1 MDLTEDAPATALPE
15 SVEAAALP
23 IDSSSSSMEAAI
35 DATLPSAIDHGQDEA
50 RPTTTTTTTL
60 PTELTE
66 LSPDGQAQQA
76 EADDH
81 PSLEGATA
89 GEPFSVTLTTEA
101 AEPVSEAGEAT
112 TPTQQPTREE
122 SMPLAALQPQLA
134 RATTEDVYDPSTSAR
149 ASVEPTASSSSANPT
164 NAAPSSLIRAV
175 QAKSHVGLSRVAQLS
190 ARIEND
196 PYDHEAQLALLHEVE
211 QKGDLEKTREVY
223 ESFLKVFPDAVSAR
237 LGYYA
242 YALAFCVQPVCH
254 FKPHTIRD
262 PDPALRSRADS
273 RPVDIAMQLPRVL
286 FASLCSRYHVQA
298 RQWISYCDLELSH
311 GLFDHV
317 QDIFI
322 RCLRPST
329 SIQLWKFYLDFVRR
343 RNPIDLAQPEAAKQA
358 RATIAKSFEFALQ
371 HVGQDREA
379 GGLWTEYLEFLKEGS
394 VSNVYRRGLTLS
406 RWRSARCGLFL
417 EQGRGSQWEDQQR
430 MDALRKVLQSAVQ
443 IPVENVEQI
452 WQEYNAFENNLSKL
466 TAKKFLAELSPAY
479 MTARKA
485 LRELRAQFGRLA
497 TPALPHQ
504 PDWST
509 PSVRSDL
516 ELWKAYLKWEES
528 NPLDLED
535 PNLLHAR
542 VAFAYKKALANMRF
556 FSEIWYLASDYHTRL
571 GKTDEAKTLLENGLK
586 ANPGSLLLAY
596 KLVEVEEGHN
606 NLDACYRVYEGL
618 LEHFHRLLT
627 QTVEETNELVAQ
639 AWNKLDEEFDNKVR
653 RENGAGEEDD
663 DDSRQKR
670 VQEKDEIKKRIENQR
685 EAILETHKK
694 AIASVWV
701 NQMTFARRATP
712 GNEAVKQFRSV
723 FSKAR
728 KSPYVTWQVV
738 DASARIEYFWN
749 NAAQVAGNIFEFG
762 MKSFSADPDYVLRY
776 LDFLIM
782 TNNPNNA
789 RALFERTV
797 ALVEPNEARAVWDRM
812 AQYEYEY
819 GDHLAAQKIAKRFAE
834 TFPEVSVTE
843 TFARR
848 YGQHGLEAA
857 VARELGTTFSSASGE
872 RKEELLSVGG
882 SRATKREASID
893 VTRAAIDQREAS
905 VDRHDYASKRHKAAH
920 QDEPPQPTAAHEER
934 TATGLR
940 PWGRSV
946 SNRAQTPD
954 SEAARGGP
962 SRPRLPDGD
971 IVRRRPPPKSI
982 ASPAID
988 DATSTLNRP
997 VPYKLDAHGDAIA
1010 VLPDA
1015 VVFFLSILPHASTFT
1030 GPFINPATMVDVI
1043 ATTML
1048 PGTAPGPGLPGER
1061 LGIPPRSRDEGG
1073 NGGAR
1078 RGGKR
1083 GVMRQA
1089 SPSHQQGGRGEP
1101 DYGYGARP
1109 VGGGGG
1115 GGGRPRY

>member
-1 MDLTEDAPATALPE
+1 M
-15 SVEAAALP
+15 
-23 IDSSSSSMEAAI
+23 
-35 DATLPSAIDHGQDEA
+35 
-50 RPTTTTTTTL
+50 
-60 PTELTE
+60 
-66 LSPDGQAQQA
+66 LSIY
-76 EADDH
+76 
-81 PSLEGATA
+81 L
-89 GEPFSVTLTTEA
+89 
-101 AEPVSEAGEAT
+101 
-112 TPTQQPTREE
+112 
-122 SMPLAALQPQLA
+122 
-134 RATTEDVYDPSTSAR
+134 
-149 ASVEPTASSSSANPT
+149 
-164 NAAPSSLIRAV
+164 
-175 QAKSHVGLSRVAQLS
+175 
-190 ARIEND
+190 
-196 PYDHEAQLALLHEVE
+196 
-211 QKGDLEKTREVY
+211 
-223 ESFLKVFPDAVSAR
+223 
-237 LGYYA
+237 
-242 YALAFCVQPVCH
+242 
-254 FKPHTIRD
+254 
-262 PDPALRSRADS
+262 
-273 RPVDIAMQLPRVL
+273 
-286 FASLCSRYHVQA
+286 VQA

-379 GGLWTEYLEFLKEGS
+379 GSLWSEYLEFLKEGS
-394 VSNVYRRGLTLS
+394 
-406 RWRSARCGLFL
+406 
-417 EQGRGSQWEDQQR
+417 GRGSQWEDQQR
-430 MDALRKVLQSAVQ
+430 MDALRKVLQGAVQ

-452 WQEYNAFENNLSKL
+452 WQEYSAFENNLSKL

-485 LRELRAQFGRLA
+485 LRELRAHFGRLA

-509 PSVRSDL
+509 PSDRSDL

-542 VAFAYKKALANMRF
+542 VGFAYKKALANMRF

-596 KLVEVEEGHN
+596 KLVEVDEGHN

-639 AWNKLDEEFDNKVR
+639 AWNRLDEEFDNKVR

-694 AIASVWV
+694 AVASVWV

-797 ALVEPNEARAVWDRM
+797 ALVEPSKARAVWDRM

-872 RKEELLSVGG
+872 RKDEFLSVGG
-882 SRATKREASID
+882 GRATKREASID
-893 VTRAAIDQREAS
+893 VSHAAVDQREAS

-920 QDEPPQPTAAHEER
+920 QDESPQPTAAHEER

-940 PWGRSV
+940 PWGRSG

-971 IVRRRPPPKSI
+971 IVRRRPPPKST

-1061 LGIPPRSRDEGG
+1061 LGIPPRPRDEGG

-1078 RGGKR
+1078 RGAKR
-1083 GVMRQA
+1083 GGMRQA

>member
-1 MDLTEDAPATALPE
+1 MQSTEHDPSAAPAE
-15 SVEAAALP
+15 SVEAAQPA
-23 IDSSSSSMEAAI
+23 SSSSPSSSMEAAI
-35 DATLPSAIDHGQDEA
+35 AATLAMDHDLDVEPPSA
-50 RPTTTTTTTL
+50 TTTTTTTSTTTS
-60 PTELTE
+60 PTELVDVHVNGLE
-66 LSPDGQAQQA
+66 A

-81 PSLEGATA
+81 PSLEGA
-89 GEPFSVTLTTEA
+89 
-101 AEPVSEAGEAT
+101 AT
-112 TPTQQPTREE
+112 TTDEPSEPAVEAVEVSPPQQDQTPSSQDE
-122 SMPLAALQPQLA
+122 SLTLAVTQPQVA
-134 RATTEDVYDPSTSAR
+134 RATTEDVYDLSTSAR
-149 ASVEPTASSSSANPT
+149 NSLEPTTASTTSVTPA
-164 NAAPSSLIRAV
+164 SLIRAV
-175 QAKSHVGLSRVAQLS
+175 QAKSRVGLSRVAQLVAS
-190 ARIEND
+190 IEKD
-196 PYDHEAQLALLHEVE
+196 PYDAEAQLALLHEVE

-223 ESFLKVFPDAVSAR
+223 ESFFKVFPDA
-237 LGYYA
+237 
-242 YALAFCVQPVCH
+242 
-254 FKPHTIRD
+254 
-262 PDPALRSRADS
+262 
-273 RPVDIAMQLPRVL
+273 
-286 FASLCSRYHVQA
+286 A

-311 GLFDHV
+311 GLFDRV

-329 SIQLWKFYLDFVRR
+329 SIPLWKFYLDFVRR

-371 HVGQDREA
+371 HVGQDRDA
-379 GGLWTEYLEFLKEGS
+379 GSLWSEYLEFLKEGS
-394 VSNVYRRGLTLS
+394 
-406 RWRSARCGLFL
+406 
-417 EQGRGSQWEDQQR
+417 GRGSQWEDQQR

-443 IPVENVEQI
+443 IPLENVEQI

-485 LRELRAQFGRLA
+485 LRELRAQFSRLA
-497 TPALPHQ
+497 TPALPHP

-509 PSVRSDL
+509 SSDRSDL
-516 ELWKAYLKWEES
+516 ELWKSYLKWEES
-528 NPLDLED
+528 NPLDLEN

-542 VAFAYKKALANMRF
+542 VGFAYKKALSNMRF
-556 FSEIWYLASDYHTRL
+556 FSEIWYLASEYHARL
-571 GKTDEAKTLLENGLK
+571 GKMEEAKTLLENGLK
-586 ANPGSLLLAY
+586 ANPGSLLLGY
-596 KLVEVEEGHN
+596 KLVEIEEGHGH
-606 NLDACYRVYEGL
+606 LEACYRVYEGL
-618 LEHFHRLLT
+618 LDHFHRQLT

-639 AWNKLDEEFDNKVR
+639 AWNALDAEFDIKVQ
-653 RENGAGEEDD
+653 RENGVGEEDE

-670 VQEKDEIKKRIENQR
+670 VQEKDEIKKRIEKQR
-685 EAILETHKK
+685 EAILNTNKK
-694 AIASVWV
+694 AVASIWV

-712 GNEAVKQFRSV
+712 ANEAVKQFRSV

-797 ALVEPNEARAVWDRM
+797 ALVEPSKARAVWDLM
-812 AQYEYEY
+812 VQYEYEY
-819 GDHLAAQKIAKRFAE
+819 GDHLAAQKIAKRFAD
-834 TFPEVSVTE
+834 TFPDVSVTE

-857 VARELGTTFSSASGE
+857 VARELGTTFSSTPVERREEFLSASSGPG
-872 RKEELLSVGG
+872 RP
-882 SRATKREASID
+882 AKREASIE
-893 VTRAAIDQREAS
+893 VSNAAVDREAS
-905 VDRHDYASKRHKAAH
+905 VDRHDYGAKRHKAAH
-920 QDEPPQPTAAHEER
+920 KDESPQPTAHDDR
-934 TATGLR
+934 SATGLR
-940 PWGRSV
+940 PWGRSA
-946 SNRAQTPD
+946 SNRAETPD
-954 SEAARGGP
+954 AEAAREGARRGLGGAA
-962 SRPRLPDGD
+962 RPRLPDGD
-971 IVRRRPPPKSI
+971 IIRRRPPPK
-982 ASPAID
+982 ASASSTIED
-988 DATSTLNRP
+988 VASTLNRP
-997 VPYKLDAHGDAIA
+997 VPYKLDAHGDAVA

-1061 LGIPPRSRDEGG
+1061 LGIPPRPRDDGG
-1073 NGGAR
+1073 HAGAR
-1078 RGGKR
+1078 RGAKR
-1083 GVMRQA
+1083 GGMRQA
-1089 SPSHQQGGRGEP
+1089 SPPHQQGGRGEP

-1109 VGGGGG
+1109 VAGGGVI